1 MAVEQS
7 TTEVPELPNTCGGVQ
22 KGVLHLDVECGPP
35 QNSIALPHL
44 HLQKREPSIDPMLN
58 IMRFLERLSFG

>member
-22 KGVLHLDVECGPP
+22 KGVLHLDVECGLPFIP
-35 QNSIALPHL
+35 SALKSNDLAFQVDIPNYAH
-44 HLQKREPSIDPMLN
+44 N
-58 IMRFLERLSFG
+58 T